1 MPPAETNPQDR
12 AALAFSALAWILSD
26 DARASR
32 FLALTGIEADDLR
45 ARVADPELHEAVFA
59 FLEGH
64 EPDLIECAVALMVKP
79 EQLVRRPEP
88 QL

>member
-32 FLALTGIEADDLR
+32 FLALTGIEAYDLR
-45 ARVADPELHEAVFA
+45 ARVADPALHDAVFA

-79 EQLVRRPEP
+79 EDLVRRPE
-88 QL
+88 LEL